1 MSFIF
6 SGEPLPSSVIYHNT
20 EEGKIINPYPGIKGV
35 FSMKM
40 SELVAKTNE
49 FKVLEKIYACKIILS
64 ILEDQDNI
72 KWAEIFPGSILGL
85 TLDRG
90 HCDRIE
96 QMIKNTGNYVLE
108 LDSSQIW
115 RCSGQDVIS
124 IRFDKLDDIDTLWD
138 QFIDDLKNKA
148 EKT

>member
-1 MSFIF
+1 
-6 SGEPLPSSVIYHNT
+6 
-20 EEGKIINPYPGIKGV
+20 
-35 FSMKM
+35 MKM